1 VSLLLHAITAPPE
14 TSSSDLGVQGLR
26 HDPLTRTDV
35 AGLACWSTTLEAP
48 ADGTS
53 FTRQD
58 LLDHHRVV
66 TEVFARVEAC
76 LPARFPTVL
85 DSARL
90 EALVA
95 ERDGSLRRQL
105 EAVRGACELAITA
118 AWTAPEATPPIPSV
132 GTPGTRY
139 LRQRQNELTASA
151 QRRARAEELGALLR
165 DRVANRAREVQIAIC
180 PSREVALSAA
190 LLVSR
195 VDAEE
200 VLRQVPRA
208 ARDVRILLNGPWPPY
223 TFASVRS
230 E

>member
-1 VSLLLHAITAPPE
+1 M
-14 TSSSDLGVQGLR
+14 
-26 HDPLTRTDV
+26 
-35 AGLACWSTTLEAP
+35 
-48 ADGTS
+48 
-53 FTRQD
+53 
-58 LLDHHRVV
+58 
-66 TEVFARVEAC
+66 EVFARVESC

-85 DSARL
+85 DSERL
-90 EALVA
+90 GALVE
-95 ERDGSLRRQL
+95 ERGSSLRQQL
-105 EAVRGACELAITA
+105 EAVRGACELAITV
-118 AWTAPEATPPIPSV
+118 AWNAPEARPSIPSV

-151 QRRARAEELGALLR
+151 QRRARAEELAALVR
-165 DRVANRAREVQIAIC
+165 DLVADRAREVRIEVC

-190 LLVSR
+190 LLVPR

-200 VLRQVPRA
+200 VQRQLPRA

>member
-1 VSLLLHAITAPPE
+1 M
-14 TSSSDLGVQGLR
+14 
-26 HDPLTRTDV
+26 
-35 AGLACWSTTLEAP
+35 CWSTGLGAISE
-48 ADGTS
+48 GTS
-53 FTRQD
+53 LTRED

-66 TEVFARVEAC
+66 TEVFARVDAC

-95 ERDGSLRRQL
+95 ERGSSLRQQL

-118 AWTAPEATPPIPSV
+118 AWNAPEAKPSISSA

-139 LRQRQNELTASA
+139 LRQRQNELTASE
-151 QRRARAEELGALLR
+151 QRRARAGELAALLR
-165 DRVANRAREVQIAIC
+165 DLVAHRAREVRIEIC
-180 PSREVALSAA
+180 PSSGVALSAA
-190 LLVSR
+190 LLVPQ
-195 VDAEE
+195 VEAEE
-200 VLRQVPRA
+200 VQRQLPRA
-208 ARDVRILLNGPWPPY
+208 APDVRILLHGPWPPY